1 MATFGR
7 VDRLAHAA
15 SLRRLFLYGR
25 VSGFAC
31 VPLGCRFGWC
41 PAGRCVD
48 VGGLPTVAVV
58 ALGIVVVVV
67 AVIVIAALFI
77 DSSIGKDIHPILNL
91 VDEVLE
97 GEASSC

>member
-1 MATFGR
+1 MTAFGR

-15 SLRRLFLYGR
+15 SLRGLFLHGR
-25 VSGFAC
+25 VSGFPC
-31 VPLGCRFGWC
+31 VTLGCHFGWYS
-41 PAGRCVD
+41 AGRCID
-48 VGGLPTVAVV
+48 VGGLPTAAVV

-67 AVIVIAALFI
+67 VVVVAALFV

-97 GEASSC
+97 CEASSG